1 MKIKDII
8 YKQRPTLSF
17 EIFPPKPGA
26 AFEPVKKAAEEIA
39 KQLRLRNLSGII
51 IVDFIDMAEQE
62 YKEEVIKAVKKA
74 VKKEHIK
81 TAVVGMTELGLLQIT
96 RKKTRPSL
104 QQTMTVKCKCCDGV
118 GRVPSLYAVV
128 AQIRQ
133 EVIALFENTIY
144 QNVVVEANNAVLRA
158 FCGEQQV
165 FQKELEKEFNKK
177 RANFK
182 IRRN

>member
-1 MKIKDII
+1 
-8 YKQRPTLSF
+8 
-17 EIFPPKPGA
+17 
-26 AFEPVKKAAEEIA
+26 
-39 KQLRLRNLSGII
+39 
-51 IVDFIDMAEQE
+51 
-62 YKEEVIKAVKKA
+62 
-74 VKKEHIK
+74 
-81 TAVVGMTELGLLQIT
+81 
-96 RKKTRPSL
+96 
-104 QQTMTVKCKCCDGV
+104 MTVKCKCCDGV

-177 RANFK
+177 IICVENDTIAFGMFDVRKCEN
-182 IRRN
+182 IDLINQNMEQ